1 MNLLRILE
9 LILANLAVAIFL
21 LTSVTFNGMVE
32 YILVILNFL
41 TKNLFKVDLEELMSD
56 ALGVYRRCYMNY
68 TFMTAVK
75 ILRIDIIFD
84 DKNGDLN
91 TRDLAI
97 YTPTHTSFFDAMITV
112 SVVSQRLYFIGK
124 KSLERLPLVGILIKK
139 CGHILIERENRQ
151 AAIGGLDQAA
161 LIIKE
166 KKKSVC
172 IYPEGTRR
180 RKLSEPSG
188 EYLLPFKKGPFHMAK
203 KAQAPIIPLTFQGLN
218 RLTRGLLVKPGTILI
233 RFCDRVPLETVQA
246 LDTNE
251 LLEITSA
258 RMHAAVSGENFLR
271 DEVVLSTKRSRV
283 YYISALVCEV
293 ALFFVLKRLFW

>member
-1 MNLLRILE
+1 M
-9 LILANLAVAIFL
+9 AVFMM
-21 LTSVTFNGMVE
+21 TSITLNATVE
-32 YILVILNFL
+32 YTLAIVNFV
-41 TKNLFKVDLEELMSD
+41 TKNGFGVDLEELLSD
-56 ALGVYRRCYMNY
+56 ALTIYRRGYMTH

-75 ILRIDIIFD
+75 ILRIDIVFD
-84 DKNGDLN
+84 DKNGDL
-91 TRDLAI
+91 TTKDLAI

-151 AAIGGLDQAA
+151 AAIGGLDQAG

-203 KAQAPIIPLTFQGLN
+203 KAQVPIIPLTFQGLH
-218 RLTRGLLVKPGTILI
+218 RLTRGWLVKPGTILI
-233 RFCDRVPLETVQA
+233 RFCDRVSLESVET

-251 LLEITSA
+251 LLAITSA
-258 RMHAAVSGENFLR
+258 KMHAAVSGDNFLE
-271 DEVVLSTKRSRV
+271 DQVVYSTKAPRL
-283 YYISALVCEV
+283 YYISALVCEA
-293 ALFFVLKRLFW
+293 ALFFVLKRIFW

>member
-1 MNLLRILE
+1 MNILRILE
-9 LILANLAVAIFL
+9 LVLANFAVAVFL
-21 LTSVTFNGMVE
+21 LTSVVINATVE
-32 YILVILNFL
+32 YTLVILNL
-41 TKNLFKVDLEELMSD
+41 VTKNVFRADLEELLSD
-56 ALGVYRRCYMNY
+56 VLGIYRRCYMTH

-84 DKNGDLN
+84 DKNGDL
-91 TRDLAI
+91 TTKDLAI

-161 LIIKE
+161 QIIKE

-218 RLTRGLLVKPGTILI
+218 RLTRGLLVKSGTILI
-233 RFCDRVPLETVQA
+233 RFCERVSLESVNT

-251 LLEITSA
+251 LLEITSE

-271 DEVVLSTKRSRV
+271 DEVVFSTKRSRL
-283 YYISALVCEV
+283 YYISALVCEA
-293 ALFFVLKRLFW
+293 ALFFALKTIFW